1 VACSPNQVLWVSYG
15 EPPRDGSHSYG
26 RKPSYRPKERF
37 MLELLV
43 MIVALAACCLLL
55 AYDHLRSRL

>member
-1 VACSPNQVLWVSYG
+1 
-15 EPPRDGSHSYG
+15 
-26 RKPSYRPKERF
+26 

-43 MIVALAACCLLL
+43 LIVAVAACCAWL